1 VQPPWP
7 SDPERVSGYRVLARL
22 GSGGM
27 GQVYLGRARDGTL
40 VAVKVVRDDVA
51 AELFDR
57 FPREVAAAHRA
68 SGRYLAELV
77 GADPHGSPAWL
88 ATRYV
93 PGVSLSE
100 AVGQAGPLPVGSARA
115 LLAGLAAALGSVHRA
130 HVLHRD
136 LKPGNVLLV
145 ADGPR
150 LIDFGISRLLDL
162 TPMTG
167 PDRVWGS
174 PGYLSPEQVTDH
186 DSTGPASDVFALGAV
201 ITYALTGT
209 GPYGD
214 GDGYAK
220 VYRLV
225 NDEPDLSRVDPSIRD
240 LLARCLSRDPAARPT
255 TTDLL
260 AECGPVE
267 NVFGPGWLPPAVA
280 RLVEE
285 RGRQLNELI
294 AAAPPVSPAPQGQPP
309 GADEHTPRVAR
320 RELPTEAPTRFESVR
335 VPTPAYEPVQP
346 PARTRR
352 AWPMALAIIVV
363 LAVLGG
369 AAVVVVPA
377 LLDRSGGEAAPTPTP
392 TGTANA
398 SRPADRRPC
407 LPSDRDDFP
416 FYCEL
421 NTRVGG
427 DEVEEL
433 PLYASTDGRGQPIDH
448 LTTLSERQ
456 YFVCQAQGARFTRG
470 TLANH
475 WWALTQGDVD
485 DRWGWLPQIYLL
497 GGDNDDPDG
506 GLPECTQ
513 ADRDRVTP
521 S

>member
-1 VQPPWP
+1 MQPPWP

-68 SGRYLAELV
+68 SGRDLAERV

-174 PGYLSPEQVTDH
+174 PGYLSPEQVTDP

-225 NDEPDLSRVDPSIRD
+225 NEEPDLSRVDPSMRD
-240 LLARCLSRDPAARPT
+240 LLARCLARDPAVRPT
-255 TTDLL
+255 TADLL
-260 AECGPVE
+260 AECGPAE
-267 NVFGPGWLPPAVA
+267 DLFGPGWLPPAVA
-280 RLVEE
+280 RMV
-285 RGRQLNELI
+285 
-294 AAAPPVSPAPQGQPP
+294 
-309 GADEHTPRVAR
+309 
-320 RELPTEAPTRFESVR
+320 
-335 VPTPAYEPVQP
+335 
-346 PARTRR
+346 
-352 AWPMALAIIVV
+352 
-363 LAVLGG
+363 
-369 AAVVVVPA
+369 
-377 LLDRSGGEAAPTPTP
+377 
-392 TGTANA
+392 
-398 SRPADRRPC
+398 
-407 LPSDRDDFP
+407 
-416 FYCEL
+416 
-421 NTRVGG
+421 
-427 DEVEEL
+427 
-433 PLYASTDGRGQPIDH
+433 
-448 LTTLSERQ
+448 
-456 YFVCQAQGARFTRG
+456 
-470 TLANH
+470 
-475 WWALTQGDVD
+475 
-485 DRWGWLPQIYLL
+485 
-497 GGDNDDPDG
+497 DG
-506 GLPECTQ
+506 GGHQHLVAEDHQ
-513 ADRDRVTP
+513 
-521 S
+521 